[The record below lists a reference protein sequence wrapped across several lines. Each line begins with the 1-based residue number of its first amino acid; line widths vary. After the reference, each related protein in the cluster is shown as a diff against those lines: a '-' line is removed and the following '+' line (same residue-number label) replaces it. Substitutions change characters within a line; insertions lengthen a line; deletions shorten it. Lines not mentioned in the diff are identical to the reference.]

1 MTRAGEKTDTKPRN
15 ASEVAASYVHLGLRL
30 LQRLAEPGCH
40 AERRSDQVV
49 LVRKAGK
56 LAVSAGVPTGVLA
69 HLLEAGAVAC
79 AVRAGSSDFRITEAG
94 RARLKRADSDSET
107 PFADQHRT
115 IAKVSVENGETLR
128 VNLRE
133 DPLEMF
139 RRAKAAFFLIGEA
152 ELAAGDRFRRDLTL
166 AQTLPQVTANWSRLV
181 VDGASYH
188 DGLSVSERVVA
199 ARARVDAAMKAVG
212 PDFSGILID
221 VCGFS
226 KGLEAVE
233 KEHNL
238 PQRAGKVALGYG
250 LRALARH
257 YGLSSAAV
265 GRAKAPMQ
273 SWGAPD
279 FRPRLATG

>member
-1 MTRAGEKTDTKPRN
+1 MKHAEEKVRIPPRN
-15 ASEVAASYVHLGLRL
+15 ATDLAASYAHLGRRL

-40 AERRSDQVV
+40 AERRSDQIV

-69 HLLEAGAVAC
+69 HLLEAGAVSC
-79 AVRAGSSDFRITEAG
+79 AVRSGRSEFRITPEGHACVRRLEAE
-94 RARLKRADSDSET
+94 SET

-115 IAKVSVENGETLR
+115 LAQVRTEDGTTLK

-133 DPLEMF
+133 DPLEIF
-139 RRAKAAFFLIGEA
+139 RRSKARFFLIGEA

-166 AQTLPQVTANWSRLV
+166 AQTLPQVTANWARLV

-188 DGLSVSERVVA
+188 DGLSVSDRIVA
-199 ARARVDAAMKAVG
+199 ARGRVDAAMKAVG

-233 KEHNL
+233 REHNL

-265 GRAKAPMQ
+265 GCKSVPMRA
-273 SWGAPD
+273 WGAPD
-279 FRPRLATG
+279 SRPRLATG